1 MANSSR
7 QDICMVAIN
16 KLVFDFLILP
26 LIMLGLIHSNC
37 RYFTCKAFGFQPNSF
52 LQRNSYSKLLA
63 RNWFGNN
70 ERNDWSEPSRS
81 FAKKKAVTV
90 KDIDGSETTTYE
102 KKGRFSNKFRKNF
115 DQDDYADK
123 PSRSK
128 DKPAGQSNKSSNT
141 GGVFFKKGPAPGK
154 PKDPRLMRN
163 RVARASGV
171 GKDESFT
178 GRKPDTKPQRK
189 DSGRSNNF
197 RSTDRQKS
205 PSKGA
210 RPAFDE
216 PQNEDDYEQN
226 EEHYDDYEEEQ
237 EKSSAHRQPSL
248 LRAAKN
254 DIPEKGKSPS
264 QNDRRSPRPEND
276 RDSRNDNK
284 KVQSKPQSTG
294 KESPKSSNSFQE
306 SGNIKNGM
314 KSNQAKGNDGRK
326 FTKREDEKHERHHQ
340 KNPEYTSSLYRQQHS
355 SQQSEHLDLDQQK
368 SLLKQNAESAN
379 EPFFAIQ
386 KGKAN
391 LFLEGA
397 SIIYAGA
404 QLELHEPP
412 GKKCRAG
419 DYILVT
425 DYKGNPLGR
434 GFYNPHSLFRVRLL
448 SLVYEKPLSYFHHSL
463 EDTLFHYISTAFQ
476 TRKVLLSLP
485 NEDLNAFRL
494 INGEG
499 DRLSGLNIDIFNH
512 TIIVQSNAYWVEKHR
527 GTIEKVLIK
536 LIASDDFF
544 QNHHFSIMWKR
555 NEARL
560 LEDGYEVSSTNFQ
573 NPASDQNDSSSVA
586 ADKGDSEM
594 DTFRESVITIKENG
608 LIYQMS
614 PSLDQKTGF
623 YCDQRE
629 NRFLIQSL
637 VKDKKV
643 LDLYCYTGGFALNAL
658 KGGAKEVFAVDSS
671 KNAMNRV
678 EFNYGLNFGDSSS
691 STSEAQA
698 DSGNSTTGVEKSLF
712 NATSQQTLH
721 LIENDCAEQM
731 KKFVSNSEKFDF
743 IILDPPNLA
752 PTKRV
757 LPQAMIKFEEI
768 NRLAMSLI
776 NTEKGGYLFTFSCA
790 AAMTQSGEF
799 LSMLTKSAN
808 SVQRNVKVIKVVG
821 SSVDHV
827 NPLKTYNDNQYF
839 MGVLLFVQ

>member
-1 MANSSR
+1 
-7 QDICMVAIN
+7 MVAIN
-16 KLVFDFLILP
+16 KFVFDFFILP

-90 KDIDGSETTTYE
+90 TELDGSQTTTYE
-102 KKGRFSNKFRKNF
+102 RKERKFSNKFRKNF

-123 PSRSK
+123 PSRSSSSK
-128 DKPAGQSNKSSNT
+128 DKPVGQSNKSPNA
-141 GGVFFKKGPAPGK
+141 GNVFFKKGPAPGK

-163 RVARASGV
+163 RMLRASGG
-171 GKDESFT
+171 GKDDSIK
-178 GRKPDTKPQRK
+178 GRKTEIKPQRK
-189 DSGRSNNF
+189 DSGRSNNS

-205 PSKGA
+205 PAKGA

-216 PQNEDDYEQN
+216 NGYEETED
-226 EEHYDDYEEEQ
+226 HYDDYEEEQ

-254 DIPEKGKSPS
+254 GIPEKEKSSS

-276 RDSRNDNK
+276 RESRNDNK
-284 KVQSKPQSTG
+284 KVQMKPQSAG
-294 KESPKSSNSFQE
+294 KESPKSSNIFQE
-306 SGNIKNGM
+306 STIKNGM
-314 KSNQAKGNDGRK
+314 KSNQGKGNDGRK
-326 FTKREDEKHERHHQ
+326 FAKREDEKPERHQ
-340 KNPEYTSSLYRQQHS
+340 KNPEYTSSLYRQQHP

-527 GTIEKVLIK
+527 GTIEKVLQK

-678 EFNYGLNFGDSSS
+678 EFNYRLNFGDSSS
-691 STSEAQA
+691 TSGDHT
-698 DSGNSTTGVEKSLF
+698 DSSNGTTGVEKSLF